1 MKAFFN
7 KSAGLLM
14 LASSMIAAPAMAPA
28 ETLSLAHFVAPA
40 HVVTASVVEPLSKG
54 VEADSGGD
62 LTIQVHPGGELG
74 AGPMEQYV
82 RAVQGVADITW
93 GLSGYTSSQ
102 FPKSMIV
109 EMPGAIPEGVTGYD
123 MLWNALDEHLS
134 DEFPGTRP
142 LALWVSEPSI
152 FIMRDREIRSPED
165 LKGLRIR
172 VSGSVPGALVEAF
185 GATPVQMPAGE
196 MYNALQTGLIDGIVT
211 GASAVNDFKLD
222 EVANSYSVGAPLG
235 HIMFYLVMNEARY
248 EGLSEEHRAILDK
261 HTGRGLSQ
269 KGEEGWNALAERTL
283 LALRDNPDN
292 TVIDLTEE
300 EVAAFTEIADPLRE
314 KLLEDMGAEDVLAAM
329 TGN

>member
-1 MKAFFN
+1 M
-7 KSAGLLM
+7 
-14 LASSMIAAPAMAPA
+14 
-28 ETLSLAHFVAPA
+28 
-40 HVVTASVVEPLSKG
+40 
-54 VEADSGGD
+54 
-62 LTIQVHPGGELG
+62 
-74 AGPMEQYV
+74 
-82 RAVQGVADITW
+82 
-93 GLSGYTSSQ
+93 
-102 FPKSMIV
+102 
-109 EMPGAIPEGVTGYD
+109 
-123 MLWNALDEHLS
+123 
-134 DEFPGTRP
+134 
-142 LALWVSEPSI
+142 
-152 FIMRDREIRSPED
+152 
-165 LKGLRIR
+165 R

-248 EGLSEEHRAILDK
+248 EGLSQEQRAILDK

-314 KLLEDMGAEDVLAAM
+314 KLIEDMGAEDVLAAM